1 MRRQFEFENIAKQK
15 ATVAEKFAINMK
27 VSDNK
32 KRIVELEAHLE
43 DFQQSA
49 ELFMDPSFLIDFLN
63 EKHKNEFFKDET
75 NQVVE

>member
-1 MRRQFEFENIAKQK
+1 
-15 ATVAEKFAINMK
+15 MK

-75 NQVVE
+75 N